1 MCGIIGIVGYKENLG
16 NVILRSIK
24 SLEYR
29 GYDSAGICTINDD
42 KILVKKDIGKID
54 EVNKKVNFSKLKGNI
69 GLGHTRWATC
79 GGVTKQNAHP
89 HLSFGKKIAIV
100 HNGIIENFQEIKEFL
115 LSKGYKF
122 SSETDTEVIAHLI
135 EDYYHGDIREATR
148 KALNKIEG
156 SYALG
161 VICTDEPDILIGA
174 KNESPLILGVGKGE
188 NFIASDVS
196 SILEH
201 TRNVVYLDDKEIA
214 IITKDNYNIIDLNG
228 KERKKEVHVIDW
240 SAEAAQKGGYEHF
253 MLKEIHEQSRAIT
266 DTMSGRLVNNH
277 IVFEEEFNITN
288 EYLRNINKIIIIACG
303 TSWHAGLVAEFMF
316 EELSKIQTEVE
327 YASEFRYR
335 HPILNKDTL
344 VIAISQSGETA
355 DTNAALK
362 EAKKLGAKTLS
373 ICNVFGSS
381 MTRISDGVIYTKA
394 GPEIGVA
401 STKAF
406 TTQLVVLYLLTILLS
421 KIRKILNEEQI
432 KSMIEGVRKI
442 PLQLQSVLEEDE
454 EIKKCAE
461 LYHKKLNALYLGRG
475 VNFPIA
481 LEGALKL
488 KEVSYIHAEGYPAAE
503 MKHGP
508 IALIDKNMPV
518 VFVAPHDVYTHKK
531 ILGNIDEVKARGGI
545 IISIVSEGEKEITKK
560 SDHTIYIPKT
570 LYSLSSILSIV
581 PLQLLAYHIAV
592 LRGKDPDF
600 PKNLSKVVT
609 VE

>member
-1 MCGIIGIVGYKENLG
+1 MCGIIGVVGYKEELG
-16 NVILRSIK
+16 KIILKSIK
-24 SLEYR
+24 RLEYR
-29 GYDSAGICTINDD
+29 GYDSAGICTINDS

-54 EVNKKVNFSKLKGNI
+54 EVNKKVNFSELRGNI

-79 GGVTKQNAHP
+79 GGVTKENAHP

-100 HNGIIENFQEIKEFL
+100 HNGIIENFHELKEYLF
-115 LSKGYKF
+115 SKGYKF

-135 EDYYHGDIREATR
+135 EDYYHGDIGEATR

-161 VICTDEPDILIGA
+161 VICTDEPDKLIGA

-188 NFIASDVS
+188 NFIASDVP

-201 TRNVVYLDDKEIA
+201 TKNVVYLEDREIVVV
-214 IITKDNYNIIDLNG
+214 TKDNYRVMDLDG
-228 KERKKEVHVIDW
+228 KERKKEVRTINW
-240 SAEAAQKGGYEHF
+240 SAEAAQKGGYKHF
-253 MLKEIHEQSRAIT
+253 MLKEIHEQPRSIT
-266 DTMSGRLVNNH
+266 ETLNGRLVDND
-277 IVFEEEFNITN
+277 IIFEEEFNLDN
-288 EYLRNINKIIIIACG
+288 EYLKKINRIVIIACG
-303 TSWHAGLVAEFMF
+303 TSWHAALVSEFMF
-316 EELSKIQTEVE
+316 EELAKIPTEVE

-335 HPILNKDTL
+335 HPLLDKNTL

-362 EAKKLGAKTLS
+362 EAKKYGIKTLS

-381 MTRISDGVIYTKA
+381 MTRISDAVIYTKA

-406 TTQLVVLYLLTILLS
+406 TTQLVVLYLLTTLLS
-421 KIRKILNEEQI
+421 KIRETLNEEQI
-432 KSMIEGVRKI
+432 KSMIEGIRKI

-461 LYHKKLNALYLGRG
+461 LYHKKLNSLYLGRG
-475 VNFPIA
+475 INFPIA

-518 VFVAPHDVYTHKK
+518 VFVAPHDIYTHKK

-545 IISIVSEGEKEITKK
+545 VISIVSEGEKEIPKK
-560 SDHTIYIPKT
+560 SDNTIFIPKT

-581 PLQLLAYHIAV
+581 PLQLLAYHIAI